1 MPFITVQM
9 IEGRSIEQKHA
20 LIKEISEAAIRV
32 LDADPDN
39 VRIVINEVTADDW
52 GVGGSSISIGLA
64 ENLSSCFILN
74 KLESWDDFWLLH

>member
-1 MPFITVQM
+1 MPFITVQL
-9 IEGRSIEQKHA
+9 IEGRSVEQKHA

-52 GVGGSSISIGLA
+52 GVGGVAVAASRAKKS
-64 ENLSSCFILN
+64 
-74 KLESWDDFWLLH
+74 

>member
-1 MPFITVQM
+1 MPFITVQL

-52 GVGGSSISIGLA
+52 GVGGIPEAVSRA
-64 ENLSSCFILN
+64 
-74 KLESWDDFWLLH
+74 KQA

>member
-1 MPFITVQM
+1 MPFITVQL
-9 IEGRSIEQKHA
+9 IEGRSVEQKHA

-52 GVGGSSISIGLA
+52 GVGGVPVAVSRTKKS
-64 ENLSSCFILN
+64 
-74 KLESWDDFWLLH
+74 

>member
-1 MPFITVQM
+1 MPFITVQL
-9 IEGRSIEQKHA
+9 IEGRSVEQKHA

-52 GVGGSSISIGLA
+52 GVGGVPLPRLIKAPTPLT
-64 ENLSSCFILN
+64 
-74 KLESWDDFWLLH
+74 

>member
-1 MPFITVQM
+1 MPFITVQL
-9 IEGRSIEQKHA
+9 IEGRSVEQKHA

-52 GVGGSSISIGLA
+52 GVGRTPVAVSRAKKS
-64 ENLSSCFILN
+64 
-74 KLESWDDFWLLH
+74 

>member
-1 MPFITVQM
+1 MPFITVQL
-9 IEGRSIEQKHA
+9 IEGRSVEQKHA

-52 GVGGSSISIGLA
+52 GVGVSRAKKS
-64 ENLSSCFILN
+64 
-74 KLESWDDFWLLH
+74 

>member
-1 MPFITVQM
+1 MPFITVQL
-9 IEGRSIEQKHA
+9 IEGRSVEQKHA

-52 GVGGSSISIGLA
+52 GVGGVPVAGSRAKKS
-64 ENLSSCFILN
+64 
-74 KLESWDDFWLLH
+74 

>member
-1 MPFITVQM
+1 MPFITVQL

-52 GVGGSSISIGLA
+52 GVGGVPIAVSRVKKS
-64 ENLSSCFILN
+64 
-74 KLESWDDFWLLH
+74 

>member
-1 MPFITVQM
+1 MPFITVQL
-9 IEGRSIEQKHA
+9 IEGRTVEQKHA

-52 GVGGSSISIGLA
+52 GVAGVPVA
-64 ENLSSCFILN
+64 VTRANAA
-74 KLESWDDFWLLH
+74 KK

>member
-1 MPFITVQM
+1 MPFITVQI

-32 LDADPDN
+32 LATDPDN

-52 GVGGSSISIGLA
+52 GVGGVPVAVSRAKAKNS
-64 ENLSSCFILN
+64 
-74 KLESWDDFWLLH
+74 

>member
-1 MPFITVQM
+1 MPFITVQL
-9 IEGRSIEQKHA
+9 IEGRTVEQKHA

-52 GVGGSSISIGLA
+52 GVAGVPVA
-64 ENLSSCFILN
+64 VARANAAN
-74 KLESWDDFWLLH
+74 K

>member
-1 MPFITVQM
+1 MPFITVQI
-9 IEGRSIEQKHA
+9 IEGRSVEQKHA

-52 GVGGSSISIGLA
+52 GVGAVPVAVSRAKQS
-64 ENLSSCFILN
+64 
-74 KLESWDDFWLLH
+74 

>member
-1 MPFITVQM
+1 MPFITVQL
-9 IEGRSIEQKHA
+9 IEGRSVEQKHA

-52 GVGGSSISIGLA
+52 GVGGVPVAVRRAKKS
-64 ENLSSCFILN
+64 
-74 KLESWDDFWLLH
+74 

>member
-1 MPFITVQM
+1 MPFITVQL
-9 IEGRSIEQKHA
+9 IEGRSVEQKHA

-52 GVGGSSISIGLA
+52 GVGGVPVAVSSAKKS
-64 ENLSSCFILN
+64 
-74 KLESWDDFWLLH
+74 